1 MLHRNQP
8 KNLVSRSP
16 VQWVCRCFSC
26 ERQGGSAVT
35 SEIKAAPGQ
44 SRAALLPPGPV
55 HPTTGWTGLD
65 LLVHSEYKSR
75 PISWMLE
82 KQNSFYIIFVSVN
95 VENRRKHQVREQ
107 SAVWGCRRN
116 LISGAAGC
124 DDDHGFC
131 CLWYH
136 YYESSWALAPLLAQ
150 WEFIFIYILCRHK
163 NVCFVMAQW
172 QLWQQQSNTLQFC
185 HQRMTTFLQIPEAQ
199 PGLTYSQIVT
209 VVKEASM
216 SNERVNT
223 ESLNYSTFKSMRK
236 WGHYRCSLLI
246 NDVKGTEINQM
257 DAFSLGSSE
266 VSCLSQEL
274 LWFDTWP
281 WLGPSP

>member
-1 MLHRNQP
+1 MLLMR
-8 KNLVSRSP
+8 
-16 VQWVCRCFSC
+16 
-26 ERQGGSAVT
+26 
-35 SEIKAAPGQ
+35 
-44 SRAALLPPGPV
+44 
-55 HPTTGWTGLD
+55 TTGWFSGHIWNKSCSRTEQGCFITPRSSPPRVVGLVH

-150 WEFIFIYILCRHK
+150 WEFIFIYILCRHT

-172 QLWQQQSNTLQFC
+172 QLRQQQSNTLQFC
-185 HQRMTTFLQIPEAQ
+185 HQRMNTFLQIPEAQ

-246 NDVKGTEINQM
+246 KRCEGNWNKPDECIL
-257 DAFSLGSSE
+257 LGK
-266 VSCLSQEL
+266 
-274 LWFDTWP
+274 
-281 WLGPSP
+281 LGG